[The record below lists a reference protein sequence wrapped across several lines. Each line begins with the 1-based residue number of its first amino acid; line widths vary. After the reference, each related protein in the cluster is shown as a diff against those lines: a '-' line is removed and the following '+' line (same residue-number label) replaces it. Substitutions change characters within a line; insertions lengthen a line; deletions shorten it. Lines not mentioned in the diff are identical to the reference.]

1 MAAAPATTPP
11 MASGSSVP
19 DSAEAEQERS
29 LAALMTCKRFN
40 PHTFER
46 EVEDHSVMEVEEPV
60 VVDDVIAGIVLI
72 KGIISRALFDTGA
85 SHSFISRSFT
95 STHGIESTVSEDPW
109 WVDALEHMFSVKESE
124 GRVRE
129 RRARVSCPSA
139 LLDRSSCCPPSAAG
153 RKQIRLRPLM
163 AIVCASQFVSKC
175 LHAKYGTATDSKS
188 RTFQNKKIADFKNQL
203 AAHHGLRSQNFV
215 DLLQMRTN
223 VKAKSKQ
230 AKKGSASAG
239 RRPCAVVI
247 CGKGINIV
255 FVGAEMAPW
264 SKTGALVMFLE
275 DSRQPWR

>member
-1 MAAAPATTPP
+1 
-11 MASGSSVP
+11 
-19 DSAEAEQERS
+19 
-29 LAALMTCKRFN
+29 
-40 PHTFER
+40 
-46 EVEDHSVMEVEEPV
+46 
-60 VVDDVIAGIVLI
+60 
-72 KGIISRALFDTGA
+72 
-85 SHSFISRSFT
+85 
-95 STHGIESTVSEDPW
+95 
-109 WVDALEHMFSVKESE
+109 
-124 GRVRE
+124 
-129 RRARVSCPSA
+129 
-139 LLDRSSCCPPSAAG
+139 
-153 RKQIRLRPLM
+153 M

-264 SKTGALVMFLE
+264 SKTGGLGDVLGGLPPAMAVISLHFFDGQVNSLVF
-275 DSRQPWR
+275 